1 MRIDPIE
8 TIDGVI
14 DALPSDIRDYR
25 RLWAAV
31 VHTAVRDA
39 VKGAF
44 RVEAYDWIMSDD
56 MRAPGFRWCCDVLRL
71 PVDRVRAKVNA
82 LRNEYDAERAARM
95 ATANVATATATEA
108 LAATATATTIKPQ
121 GEQQ

>member
-39 VKGAF
+39 VKGAL

-95 ATANVATATATEA
+95 ATANVVETDSTVAKT
-108 LAATATATTIKPQ
+108 TATTIKPQ